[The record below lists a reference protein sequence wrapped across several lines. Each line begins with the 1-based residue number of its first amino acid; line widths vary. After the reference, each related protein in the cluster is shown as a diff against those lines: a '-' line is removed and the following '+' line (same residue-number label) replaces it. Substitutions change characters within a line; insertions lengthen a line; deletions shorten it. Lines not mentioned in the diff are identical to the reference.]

1 MKRCPVCQR
10 RYSEATQFCTRDGT
24 PLSDND
30 LSAASR
36 VVNHCKLCNKFYPQA
51 DGVCPVHGIPIA
63 EELFEPEQNAPQ
75 TREIERTQ
83 KTLIPSMRVLGF
95 NSDDRR
101 LVTTLATLT
110 VLLLLSLGIYSL
122 TRPAKSELSGSYET
136 PSNTPLLED
145 GDRQPIELAG
155 SPSAEVEPD
164 APLTKTSKPSV
175 TAQAQRREDQREES
189 VSKTTTA
196 SRAND
201 STARS
206 ANQTTTE
213 TPPTTPSQTVPPPTT
228 SSVQSASVTD
238 RGSVE
243 TTPPSPKPSY
253 SKATNSHPRARIT
266 GKTRREIE
274 NGYVYEFDLVING
287 GTGIKWH
294 SVSGSKVTY
303 GGRSTPIR
311 TAQLEPTQDGSLRYH
326 VSVRMTGRS
335 VEDWYGQ
342 VYTTTIGTD
351 EEGRTVRIEQDIFL
365 DDSFPIVRQVTRY

>member
-30 LSAASR
+30 LSSR

-51 DGVCPVHGIPIA
+51 DGICPVHGIPIA

-83 KTLIPSMRVLGF
+83 QTLITSMRVLGF

-122 TRPAKSELSGSYET
+122 TRPAKPEHSGSYET

-145 GDRQPIELAG
+145 GDRQRIELAG
-155 SPSAEVEPD
+155 SPSAGVEPD

-175 TAQAQRREDQREES
+175 TAQAQREDKREKS
-189 VSKTTTA
+189 VSKNATA
-196 SRAND
+196 SRTND

-213 TPPTTPSQTVPPPTT
+213 TPPTAPQTVPPPTA
-228 SSVQSASVTD
+228 SSAQSASVTD
-238 RGSVE
+238 RASVE
-243 TTPPSPKPSY
+243 TAPPSPKKPSY

-326 VSVRMTGRS
+326 VSVKMTGRS